1 MVNLSELLINVVSCD
16 RLKDADK
23 PEPKWYVG
31 MDILVAPW
39 GYVATIPTGKEAEP
53 NPSNVVRTKQGK
65 PDYFPMGT
73 NTARW
78 TDE

>member
-31 MDILVAPW
+31 MDILVAP
-39 GYVATIPTGKEAEP
+39 
-53 NPSNVVRTKQGK
+53 
-65 PDYFPMGT
+65 
-73 NTARW
+73 
-78 TDE
+78 